1 MGSSTSFS
9 ASAVGK
15 CPVSRF
21 KDAQFINLCQVRF
34 LNLGFVAAL
43 FLVPMAG
50 RCAPY
55 PGIPVHGSVAE
66 KAISTTVDSELA
78 KYYLKNHSTGEATN
92 PTWDAR
98 IADIEQRFK
107 SRPLNW
113 SELKEISDETSP
125 DFATLFF
132 IRQTLSDTT
141 NERFQTN
148 YAQEVKRVK
157 SRTRLSGWAGIVR
170 SELKQYKLLFV
181 PGFHY
186 VSDKTSGADFFY
198 ERQFM
203 SELGLNVRLVAT
215 EEDGTVEDNAAL
227 IADAVR
233 AESGGRSRLILVSTS
248 KGGPETALALGK
260 LLQPNET
267 GSVKAWVSVGG
278 LMRGT
283 FLADEVTSWPESTV
297 ARVIFLF
304 EGMQFRGVAGL
315 TTSASQKRMNAIRL
329 PRSILIIQFVAAPLS
344 GDISGDVRS
353 RYLKLRRFGPNDGL
367 TLLADEFLPSGITIF
382 EPGLD
387 HFYQEPDIYLKSLA
401 LLNIIADALVR

>member
-1 MGSSTSFS
+1 
-9 ASAVGK
+9 
-15 CPVSRF
+15 
-21 KDAQFINLCQVRF
+21 
-34 LNLGFVAAL
+34 
-43 FLVPMAG
+43 
-50 RCAPY
+50 
-55 PGIPVHGSVAE
+55 VHGYVAE
-66 KAISTTVDSELA
+66 KAVSTTVDSQLA
-78 KYYLKNHSTGEATN
+78 KYYLENYSPGEGTN
-92 PTWDAR
+92 PTWNAR

-113 SELKEISDETSP
+113 SELKEVSEETSP

-157 SRTRLSGWAGIVR
+157 SRTRLSGWSGIVR
-170 SELKQYKLLFV
+170 NQLRQYKLLFV

-203 SELGLNVRLVAT
+203 RQLGLDVQLVAT
-215 EEDGTVEDNAAL
+215 EEDGTIEGNAAL
-227 IADAVR
+227 IAGAVR
-233 AESGGRSRLILVSTS
+233 AESGGQARLILVSTS

-260 LLQPNET
+260 ILQPSET

-283 FLADEVTSWPESTV
+283 ILADEVTSWPESTV
-297 ARVIFLF
+297 ARIIFRF

-329 PRSILIIQFVAAPLS
+329 PPSILVIQFIAAPLS
-344 GDISGDVRS
+344 GDITADVRS

-367 TLLADEFLPSGITIF
+367 TLLADESVPNGVTIF

-401 LLNIIADALVR
+401 LINIIADALAR

>member
-1 MGSSTSFS
+1 
-9 ASAVGK
+9 
-15 CPVSRF
+15 
-21 KDAQFINLCQVRF
+21 VRF
-34 LNLGFVAAL
+34 LNLGLVTAL
-43 FLVPMAG
+43 VLVPRAG
-50 RCAPY
+50 ISGPY
-55 PGIPVHGSVAE
+55 PRIPVHGYVAE

-78 KYYLKNHSTGEATN
+78 KYYLENHGTSAATN
-92 PTWDAR
+92 PTWDLR
-98 IADIEQRFK
+98 IADIEERFK
-107 SRPLNW
+107 SRPLNR
-113 SELKEISDETSP
+113 SELKEVSDETSP

-148 YAQEVKRVK
+148 YTQEVKRVK
-157 SRTRLSGWAGIVR
+157 SRARFSGWAGIVR
-170 SELKQYKLLFV
+170 DELKQYKLLFV

-203 SELGLNVRLVAT
+203 RELGLNVELVAT
-215 EEDGTVEDNAAL
+215 EEDGTIENNAAL
-227 IADAVR
+227 IAAAVR
-233 AESGGRSRLILVSTS
+233 AESGSRAGLILVSTS
-248 KGGPETALALGK
+248 KGGPETAFALGK
-260 LLQPNET
+260 ILQPNET

-297 ARVIFLF
+297 ARIIFLF

-315 TTSASQKRMNAIRL
+315 TTSASRKRINALRL
-329 PRSILIIQFVAAPLS
+329 PRSVLTIQYVAAPLS
-344 GDISGDVRS
+344 GDITADVRS

-367 TLLADEFLPSGITIF
+367 TLLADEFLPNGITIL

-387 HFYQEPDIYLKSLA
+387 HFYQEPDIYFKSLA
-401 LLNIIADALVR
+401 LINIIADALAR